1 MDAKNNTNFAQ
12 NPQGISAGIQIYN
25 DKATEA
31 EKLPKQYGKMPF
43 GITPHLTKLSAKALL
58 LYVDMSQLFWGES
71 NSLSLT
77 TNPITDDGLAKRTGF
92 SLAKTAHARR
102 ELVDSGVVEVVK
114 TAHADSGK
122 LKRVFRFYQ
131 VGEIGE
137 GKPQP
142 EQTGDPQITNVTSGS
157 PETASSDGAP
167 EASNSSNRTEA
178 CVQSEQHHVFKMN
191 NTMCSKRT
199 IQNQEKK
206 SAKPD
211 GDSVS
216 ATEGPEPL
224 LVLPTSNN
232 YYYNY
237 YNPNDSISQVE
248 NMLEN
253 GGKDQLQRLQQTYW
267 QTSDKDR
274 MKGTLAELHAHI
286 MQKFDFPSNYA
297 FRLLED
303 VSKDKGETL
312 YPQGYMSNPNSM
324 AHLAKIAKPLQRELR
339 ERAKQEQAKR
349 EEAKREEAKQQR
361 KLELEQREAIFQG
374 LGSQFDKDIQNTLKG
389 VRMDSSVYYGAL
401 GKEKPLEGKI
411 DTFLSNSEDIIKPL
425 YDKHVKTS
433 LDTDGV
439 VEEEEALKERLRVM
453 WDWNQVGTRLGD
465 FCDFI
470 KRMILSDEQLQ
481 SPFTLDDDTKPQPR
495 DTVVSQMAQQS
506 TKPFASDR
514 AKAKPQAGL
523 PPMEGGQFN
532 EGLKQEL
539 ITQGLIELEADTI
552 GPWANSMAISNML
565 VDAGMTSQELV
576 EEVLSQAGDKPSES
590 VAGVSN
596 DTVQQDG
603 ESASDGDSAEAK
615 PVTGG
620 SNEPVEQ
627 DAPSEAEENKP
638 TAKLRE
644 VSQDQEPK
652 LVLETVQ
659 GATAEAQLSLF

>member
-1 MDAKNNTNFAQ
+1 MLNDKKNTSFAQ
-12 NPQGISAGIQIYN
+12 NPQGNSAGIQIYN

-92 SLAKTAHARR
+92 SLTKTARARK

-142 EQTGDPQITNVTSGS
+142 EQTGASQIAN
-157 PETASSDGAP
+157 AKNDAP
-167 EASNSSNRTEA
+167 EASNSQDRIGAIDRNGQHQLTEP
-178 CVQSEQHHVFKMN
+178 VNPTLQNLS
-191 NTMCSKRT
+191 

-211 GDSVS
+211 GDSLS

-253 GGKDQLQRLQQTYW
+253 GGEEELQRLQQTYW

-312 YPQGYMSNPNSM
+312 YPQGYMSNPDSM
-324 AHLAKIAKPLQRELR
+324 AHLAKIAKTLQRELR
-339 ERAKQEQAKR
+339 EQAKQEQTKR

-374 LGSQFDKDIQNTLKG
+374 LGSQFDKDVQNSIKG

-425 YDKHVKTS
+425 YDKHVKAS

-439 VEEEEALKERLRVM
+439 VEEEEALKERLGRM
-453 WDWNQVGTRLGD
+453 WDWDQAGTRFGD

-506 TKPFASDR
+506 AKPFASVR
-514 AKAKPQAGL
+514 TKAKCYTPREKL
-523 PPMEGGQFN
+523 TLVEGGQFN

-552 GPWANSMAISNML
+552 GTWANSMAISNML
-565 VDAGMTSQELV
+565 VDAGMTSKELV

-603 ESASDGDSAEAK
+603 
-615 PVTGG
+615 T
-620 SNEPVEQ
+620 N
-627 DAPSEAEENKP
+627 EAEEDS
-638 TAKLRE
+638 AKLRGF
-644 VSQDQEPK
+644 SQQDDQNWSPS
-652 LVLETVQ
+652 TMQ
-659 GATAEAQLSLF
+659 DATAETQLSLF

>member
-1 MDAKNNTNFAQ
+1 MLNEKNNTNFAQ
-12 NPQGISAGIQIYN
+12 NPQGNSAGIQIYN
-25 DKATEA
+25 DKDTEA

-131 VGEIGE
+131 VGEIGGGE
-137 GKPQP
+137 PQP
-142 EQTGDPQITNVTSGS
+142 EQTSASQIANAKNGALETGDSQMTNVTSES

-199 IQNQEKK
+199 NPNQEKK

-211 GDSVS
+211 GGSVS
-216 ATEGPEPL
+216 ETEGQEPL

-253 GGKDQLQRLQQTYW
+253 GGEEELQRLQQTYW

-312 YPQGYMSNPNSM
+312 YPQGYMSNPDSM

-339 ERAKQEQAKR
+339 EQVKQEQAKR

-374 LGSQFDKDIQNTLKG
+374 LGPEFDKDVQNTLKG
-389 VRMDSSVYYGAL
+389 VIMDSSVYYGAL
-401 GKEKPLEGKI
+401 GKEKPLESKI
-411 DTFLSNSEDIIKPL
+411 DTFLSNSEGIIKPL
-425 YDKHVKTS
+425 YDKHVKAS

-506 TKPFASDR
+506 TKPPASVR
-514 AKAKPQAGL
+514 TKAKCYTPREKL
-523 PPMEGGQFN
+523 TLVEGGQFN

-552 GPWANSMAISNML
+552 GTWANSMAISNML
-565 VDAGMTSQELV
+565 VDAGMTSKELV

-596 DTVQQDG
+596 DTVQQD
-603 ESASDGDSAEAK
+603 
-615 PVTGG
+615 
-620 SNEPVEQ
+620 
-627 DAPSEAEENKP
+627 APSEAEEDKP
-638 TAKLRE
+638 
-644 VSQDQEPK
+644 SQQDAQNSA
-652 LVLETVQ
+652 TVQ
-659 GATAEAQLSLF
+659 DATAEAQLSLF

>member
-1 MDAKNNTNFAQ
+1 MLNEKNNTNFAQ
-12 NPQGISAGIQIYN
+12 NPQGNSASIQIYN

-92 SLAKTAHARR
+92 SLTKTARARK
-102 ELVDSGVVEVVK
+102 ELVDSGVVEVIK

-142 EQTGDPQITNVTSGS
+142 EQTSASQMTNVTSDPLNQEQDQGVKLPLDIS
-157 PETASSDGAP
+157 RS
-167 EASNSSNRTEA
+167 EASNSQDRSTPIDRNGQHQLTEP
-178 CVQSEQHHVFKMN
+178 VNPTLQNLS
-191 NTMCSKRT
+191 

-211 GDSVS
+211 RDSVS
-216 ATEGPEPL
+216 AIEGPEPL

-253 GGKDQLQRLQQTYW
+253 GGEEELQRLQQTYW

-312 YPQGYMSNPNSM
+312 YPQGYMSNPDSM
-324 AHLAKIAKPLQRELR
+324 AHLAKIAKTLQRELR
-339 ERAKQEQAKR
+339 EQAKQEQAKR

-361 KLELEQREAIFQG
+361 KIELEQREAIFQS
-374 LGSQFDKDIQNTLKG
+374 LGSQFDKDVQNSIKG

-411 DTFLSNSEDIIKPL
+411 DTFLSNSEDIIKPI
-425 YDKHVKTS
+425 YDKHVKAS

-470 KRMILSDEQLQ
+470 KQMILSDEQLQ

-506 TKPFASDR
+506 AKPFASVR
-514 AKAKPQAGL
+514 TKAKCYTPREEL
-523 PPMEGGQFN
+523 TLVEGGQFN

-552 GPWANSMAISNML
+552 GTWANSMAISNML
-565 VDAGMTSQELV
+565 VDAGMTSKELV

-590 VAGVSN
+590 SDSGSN
-596 DTVQQDG
+596 DAVSQ
-603 ESASDGDSAEAK
+603 
-615 PVTGG
+615 
-620 SNEPVEQ
+620 N
-627 DAPSEAEENKP
+627 APSEAEENKP
-638 TAKLRE
+638 TAKLQK
-644 VSQDQEPK
+644 VSQDSLGKIAGAIVTQD
-652 LVLETVQ
+652 
-659 GATAEAQLSLF
+659 ATAEAQLSLF

>member
-1 MDAKNNTNFAQ
+1 LTEPVNPTLQ
-12 NPQGISAGIQIYN
+12 N
-25 DKATEA
+25 
-31 EKLPKQYGKMPF
+31 
-43 GITPHLTKLSAKALL
+43 LS
-58 LYVDMSQLFWGES
+58 
-71 NSLSLT
+71 
-77 TNPITDDGLAKRTGF
+77 
-92 SLAKTAHARR
+92 
-102 ELVDSGVVEVVK
+102 
-114 TAHADSGK
+114 
-122 LKRVFRFYQ
+122 
-131 VGEIGE
+131 
-137 GKPQP
+137 
-142 EQTGDPQITNVTSGS
+142 
-157 PETASSDGAP
+157 
-167 EASNSSNRTEA
+167 
-178 CVQSEQHHVFKMN
+178 
-191 NTMCSKRT
+191 

-216 ATEGPEPL
+216 AIEGQEPL

-253 GGKDQLQRLQQTYW
+253 GGEEELQRLQQTYW

-312 YPQGYMSNPNSM
+312 YPQGYMSNPDSM
-324 AHLAKIAKPLQRELR
+324 AHLAKIAKTLQRELR
-339 ERAKQEQAKR
+339 EQAKQEQAKR

-361 KLELEQREAIFQG
+361 KIELEQREAIFQG
-374 LGSQFDKDIQNTLKG
+374 LGPEFEEDVQNSIKG

-401 GKEKPLEGKI
+401 GKEKPLERKI
-411 DTFLSNSEDIIKPL
+411 DAFLSDQETMQPL
-425 YDKHVKTS
+425 YNKYIGTE
-433 LDTDGV
+433 LDSNDV
-439 VEEEEALKERLRVM
+439 IKREEARIAH
-453 WDWNQVGTRLGD
+453 WAIGIAGTRLGD

-506 TKPFASDR
+506 AKPFASVR
-514 AKAKPQAGL
+514 TKAKCYTPREEL
-523 PPMEGGQFN
+523 TLVEGGQFN

-552 GPWANSMAISNML
+552 GTWTSSMATSNML
-565 VDAGMTSQELV
+565 AEAGMTSDELWRV
-576 EEVLSQAGDKPSES
+576 VLSQAGDKPSES
-590 VAGVSN
+590 VAGVPN
-596 DTVQQDG
+596 GTVEQAG
-603 ESASDGDSAEAK
+603 ES
-615 PVTGG
+615 VTGG
-620 SNEPVEQ
+620 TNVPVLQ

>member
-1 MDAKNNTNFAQ
+1 MLDKKNDTKSERI
-12 NPQGISAGIQIYN
+12 PQGNSASIQIYN

-92 SLAKTAHARR
+92 SLTKTARARK

-142 EQTGDPQITNVTSGS
+142 EQTSDPQITNVTSGS

-167 EASNSSNRTEA
+167 EASNSQDRSTPIDRNGQHQLTEP
-178 CVQSEQHHVFKMN
+178 VNPTLQNLS
-191 NTMCSKRT
+191 

-216 ATEGPEPL
+216 AIEGQEPL
-224 LVLPTSNN
+224 LVLPTIEI
-232 YYYNY
+232 
-237 YNPNDSISQVE
+237 PTTTTKADEWIE
-248 NMLEN
+248 
-253 GGKDQLQRLQQTYW
+253 QQTYW
-267 QTSDKDR
+267 SQK
-274 MKGTLAELHAHI
+274 MGGTLAELHDHI
-286 MQKFDFPSNYA
+286 KREFKLPDNYA
-297 FRLLED
+297 CRVMDALGN
-303 VSKDKGETL
+303 DKGGIN
-312 YPQGYMSNPNSM
+312 YPQGYINHQDGI
-324 AHLAKIAKPLQRELR
+324 AHLAKIAQDVQQQIKSEQNQIEQER
-339 ERAKQEQAKR
+339 ERAKQE
-349 EEAKREEAKQQR
+349 EAEQKR
-361 KLELEQREAIFQG
+361 KLELEQREAIFQS
-374 LGSQFDKDIQNTLKG
+374 LGPEFDKDVQNTLKG
-389 VRMDSSVYYGAL
+389 VRMGSKVYYDYSGN
-401 GKEKPLEGKI
+401 EKPLESKI
-411 DTFLSNSEDIIKPL
+411 GTFLRNSEDIIKPI
-425 YDKHVKTS
+425 YDKHVKAS
-433 LDTDGV
+433 LDTDDV
-439 VEEEEALKERLRVM
+439 IEREKALEKRLSRM
-453 WDWNQVGTRLGD
+453 WDWDQAGTRFGD

-470 KRMILSDEQLQ
+470 KRVILSDEQLQ

-506 TKPFASDR
+506 TKPPASD
-514 AKAKPQAGL
+514 KAKCYTPREKL
-523 PPMEGGQFN
+523 TLVEGGQFN

-552 GPWANSMAISNML
+552 GTWANSMAISNML

-576 EEVLSQAGDKPSES
+576 EEVLSQAGDKPSL
-590 VAGVSN
+590 
-596 DTVQQDG
+596 
-603 ESASDGDSAEAK
+603 
-615 PVTGG
+615 
-620 SNEPVEQ
+620 
-627 DAPSEAEENKP
+627 
-638 TAKLRE
+638 KLGE
-644 VSQDQEPK
+644 VSQDSLGKIAGAIVTQD
-652 LVLETVQ
+652 
-659 GATAEAQLSLF
+659 ATAEAQLSLF